1 MKRLMTLLAMIVAAA
16 AFSLTVKA
24 LPPEIDSLV
33 KQALLASDTLQVR
46 LYNDIAWKIRYAD
59 PKLAIKYANTA
70 LQTAKE
76 PDVDCPTEEA
86 RANTIVGICYKN
98 LGEYGEAVK
107 FYEEAHRVRVMLG
120 NKEELAYSNINL
132 ANIYININD
141 PEKAMA
147 YVEAIRKDL
156 PEISKKDILA
166 YYHLNYGR
174 ICTMKGIYDTAK
186 VELNEALRLRQEINA
201 QRSSILSTMRLI
213 AELQV
218 LSGDTASAVTNYQ
231 IIINDS
237 AQIDRP
243 MFTDVYNSMAN
254 IYLNRAMYDSAEYYA
269 RRAYVI
275 AQNIDAKQKMER
287 IAGTVGMVYY
297 HQRKFEKAAEWF
309 GIKIEL
315 SNNVYDAELNHNL
328 VSAKSTAEKTQ
339 KEAEIMKLNEEKRIQ
354 EGLNTAF
361 AILLFMII
369 TMLIVF
375 IVYNRKTRHLNQ
387 RLDIQKQSLDESN
400 SKITASLDYARH
412 IQQSAVSSP
421 ESVAEIFPDSLVFY
435 KPRDIVS
442 GDWYR
447 VETRRGLKIVVEA
460 DCTGHGVPGS
470 LLSMMGMS
478 ALKDILNNIDNSGAE
493 FDPAVILE
501 RMRVMVKTMLLQ
513 HTDDGMSINDGMD
526 MTIGIIDPKTNIM
539 RFGSAYQMAIL
550 VRNGECLKIKG
561 DRQPIGNY
569 IREKAFTSQEIQLQK
584 GDSVFFMS
592 DGIKDQT
599 NPKMEKFKGPRLDN
613 FLLENINLPM
623 KQIGEKLMQTIETW
637 RNGSLQVDDMTMVGV
652 RID

>member
-1 MKRLMTLLAMIVAAA
+1 MKRLLTLLAIMVAAA
-16 AFSLTVKA
+16 MTLTAKA

-33 KQALLASDTLQVR
+33 KVARLAHDSIRPR
-46 LYNDIAWKIRYAD
+46 LYNDIAWKLRYAD
-59 PKLAIKYANTA
+59 PKLAIKYSNTA
-70 LQTAKE
+70 LETAKE
-76 PDVDCPTEEA
+76 PQINDLREEA
-86 RANTIVGICYKN
+86 RANIIIGICYKN

-107 FYEEAHRVRVMLG
+107 CYEEAHHVRVMLG

-141 PEKAMA
+141 PDKAME
-147 YVEAIRKDL
+147 YVENIRKDL
-156 PEISKKDILA
+156 PTINKKDLLA

-174 ICTMKGIYDTAK
+174 ICTMKGIYDTAY
-186 VELNEALRLRQEINA
+186 VELNEALRLRQELKVA
-201 QRSSILSTMRLI
+201 RSSILSTLRLI

-218 LSGDTASAVTNYQ
+218 LSGDTASAVANYQ
-231 IIINDS
+231 TIIRDS

-254 IYLNRAMYDSAEYYA
+254 IYLNRAQYDSAEYYA
-269 RRAYVI
+269 RGAYAI
-275 AQNIDAKQKMER
+275 AQNLAAKQKMER
-287 IAGTVGMVYY
+287 IAGTVGMVLYRQKKY
-297 HQRKFEKAAEWF
+297 KEAAEWF
-309 GIKIEL
+309 GLKIDL

-328 VSAKSTAEKTQ
+328 VSAKSTAEKTL
-339 KEAEIMKLNEEKRIQ
+339 KDAEIARLNEEKRVQ
-354 EGLNTAF
+354 QRLNIVF
-361 AILLFMII
+361 GIMLLMII

-375 IVYNRKTRHLNQ
+375 IVYNRKTRKLNQ
-387 RLDIQKQSLDESN
+387 KLDIQKRSLDESN
-400 SKITASLDYARH
+400 SKITASLNYAQY
-412 IQQSAVSSP
+412 IQQSAVSEP
-421 ESVAEIFPDSLVFY
+421 EKVAEIFPDSMVFY
-435 KPRDIVS
+435 QPREIVS

-447 VETRRGLKIVVEA
+447 VESRRGLNIVVEA

-478 ALKDILNNIDNSGAE
+478 ALKDILNDLENTGAD

-513 HTDDGMSINDGMD
+513 HSDDGLSINDGMD
-526 MTIGIIDPKTNIM
+526 MTVAIIDPKNNIM

-550 VRNGECLKIKG
+550 IRNGESIKLKG

-584 GDSVFFMS
+584 GDVVFFMS

-599 NPKMEKFKGPRLDN
+599 NPQMEKLKGPRLDD
-613 FLLENINLPM
+613 FLLQNINLPM
-623 KQIGEKLMQTIETW
+623 PELGTRLAEKMESW
-637 RNGSLQVDDMTMVGV
+637 RDGSLQLDDMTMVGV
-652 RID
+652 RI

>member
-1 MKRLMTLLAMIVAAA
+1 MKRLLTLLAIMVAAA
-16 AFSLTVKA
+16 MTLTAKA

-33 KQALLASDTLQVR
+33 KVARLAHDSIRPL
-46 LYNDIAWKIRYAD
+46 LYNDIAWKLRYAD

-70 LQTAKE
+70 LETAKE
-76 PDVDCPTEEA
+76 PTIHNLSEEA
-86 RANTIVGICYKN
+86 RANTIIGICYKN

-107 FYEEAHRVRVMLG
+107 CYEEAHHVRVMLG

-141 PEKAMA
+141 PDKAME
-147 YVEAIRKDL
+147 YVENIRKDL
-156 PEISKKDILA
+156 PTINTKDLLA

-174 ICTMKGIYDTAK
+174 ICTMKGIYDTAY
-186 VELNEALRLRQEINA
+186 VELNEALRLRQELKVA
-201 QRSSILSTMRLI
+201 RSSILSTLRLI

-218 LSGDTASAVTNYQ
+218 LSGDTASAVANYQ
-231 IIINDS
+231 TIIRDS

-254 IYLNRAMYDSAEYYA
+254 IYLNRAQYDSAEYYA
-269 RRAYVI
+269 RGAYAI
-275 AQNIDAKQKMER
+275 AQNLAAKQKMER
-287 IAGTVGMVYY
+287 IAGTVGMVLY
-297 HQRKFEKAAEWF
+297 HQKKYKEAAEWF
-309 GIKIEL
+309 GLKIEL

-328 VSAKSTAEKTQ
+328 VSAKSTAEKTL
-339 KEAEIMKLNEEKRIQ
+339 KDAEIARLNEEKRVQ
-354 EGLNTAF
+354 QRLNIVF
-361 AILLFMII
+361 GIMLLMII

-375 IVYNRKTRHLNQ
+375 IVYNRKTRKLNQ
-387 RLDIQKQSLDESN
+387 KLDIQKRSLDESN
-400 SKITASLDYARH
+400 SKITASLNYAQY
-412 IQQSAVSSP
+412 IQQSAVSEP
-421 ESVAEIFPDSLVFY
+421 EKVAEIFPDSMVFY
-435 KPRDIVS
+435 QPRDIVS

-447 VETRRGLKIVVEA
+447 VESRRGLNIVVEA

-478 ALKDILNNIDNSGAE
+478 ALKDILNDLENTGAD

-513 HTDDGMSINDGMD
+513 HSDDGLSINDGMD
-526 MTIGIIDPKTNIM
+526 MTVAIIDPKTNIM

-550 VRNGECLKIKG
+550 IRNGESIKLKG

-584 GDSVFFMS
+584 GDVLFFMS

-599 NPKMEKFKGPRLDN
+599 NPQMEKLKGPRLDD
-613 FLLENINLPM
+613 FLLQNINLPM
-623 KQIGEKLMQTIETW
+623 PELGTRLAEKMESW
-637 RNGSLQVDDMTMVGV
+637 RDGSLQLDDMTMVGV

>member
-1 MKRLMTLLAMIVAAA
+1 MKRLLTLLAIMVAAA
-16 AFSLTVKA
+16 MTLTAKA

-33 KQALLASDTLQVR
+33 KVARLAHDSIRPL
-46 LYNDIAWKIRYAD
+46 LYNDIAWKLRYAD

-70 LQTAKE
+70 LETAKE
-76 PDVDCPTEEA
+76 PTIHNLSEEA
-86 RANTIVGICYKN
+86 RANTIIGICYKN

-107 FYEEAHRVRVMLG
+107 CYEEAHHVRVMLG

-141 PEKAMA
+141 PDKAME
-147 YVEAIRKDL
+147 YVENIRKDL
-156 PEISKKDILA
+156 PTINTKDLLA

-174 ICTMKGIYDTAK
+174 ICTMKGIYDTAY
-186 VELNEALRLRQEINA
+186 VELNEALRLRQELKVA
-201 QRSSILSTMRLI
+201 RSSILSTLRLI

-218 LSGDTASAVTNYQ
+218 LSGDTASAVANYQ
-231 IIINDS
+231 TIIRDS

-254 IYLNRAMYDSAEYYA
+254 IYLNRAQYDSAEYYA
-269 RRAYVI
+269 RGAYAI
-275 AQNIDAKQKMER
+275 AQNLAAKQKMER
-287 IAGTVGMVYY
+287 IAGTVGMVLY
-297 HQRKFEKAAEWF
+297 HQKKYKEAAEWF
-309 GIKIEL
+309 GLKIEL

-328 VSAKSTAEKTQ
+328 VSAKSTAEKTL
-339 KEAEIMKLNEEKRIQ
+339 KDAEIARLNEEKRVQ
-354 EGLNTAF
+354 QRLNIVF
-361 AILLFMII
+361 GIMLLMII
-369 TMLIVF
+369 AMLIVF
-375 IVYNRKTRHLNQ
+375 IVYNRKTRKLNQ
-387 RLDIQKQSLDESN
+387 KLDIQKRSLDESN
-400 SKITASLDYARH
+400 SKITASLNYAQY
-412 IQQSAVSSP
+412 IQQSAVSEP
-421 ESVAEIFPDSLVFY
+421 EKVAEIFPDSMVFY
-435 KPRDIVS
+435 QPRDIVS

-447 VETRRGLKIVVEA
+447 VESRRGLNIVVEA

-478 ALKDILNNIDNSGAE
+478 ALKDILNDMENTGAD

-513 HTDDGMSINDGMD
+513 HSDDGLSINDGMD
-526 MTIGIIDPKTNIM
+526 MTVAIIDPKTNIM

-550 VRNGECLKIKG
+550 IRNGESIKLKG

-584 GDSVFFMS
+584 GDVLFFMS

-599 NPKMEKFKGPRLDN
+599 NPQMEKLKGPRLDD
-613 FLLENINLPM
+613 FLLQNINLPM
-623 KQIGEKLMQTIETW
+623 PELGTRLAEKMESW
-637 RNGSLQVDDMTMVGV
+637 RDGSLQLDDMTMVGV

>member
-1 MKRLMTLLAMIVAAA
+1 MKRLLTLLAIMVAAA
-16 AFSLTVKA
+16 MTLTAKA

-33 KQALLASDTLQVR
+33 KVARLAHDSIRPL
-46 LYNDIAWKIRYAD
+46 LYNDIAWKLRYAD

-70 LQTAKE
+70 LETAKE
-76 PDVDCPTEEA
+76 PTIHNLSEEA
-86 RANTIVGICYKN
+86 RANTIIGICYKN

-107 FYEEAHRVRVMLG
+107 CYEEAHHVRVMLG

-141 PEKAMA
+141 PDKAME
-147 YVEAIRKDL
+147 YVENIRKDL
-156 PEISKKDILA
+156 PTINTKDLLA

-174 ICTMKGIYDTAK
+174 ICTMKGIYDTAY
-186 VELNEALRLRQEINA
+186 VELNEALRLRQELKVA
-201 QRSSILSTMRLI
+201 RSSILSTLRLI

-218 LSGDTASAVTNYQ
+218 LSGDTASAVANYQ
-231 IIINDS
+231 TIITDS

-254 IYLNRAMYDSAEYYA
+254 IYLNRAQYDSAEYYA
-269 RRAYVI
+269 RGAYAI
-275 AQNIDAKQKMER
+275 AQNLAAKQKMER
-287 IAGTVGMVYY
+287 IAGTVGMVLYRQKKY
-297 HQRKFEKAAEWF
+297 KEAAEWF
-309 GIKIEL
+309 GLKIEL

-328 VSAKSTAEKTQ
+328 VSAKSTAEKTL
-339 KEAEIMKLNEEKRIQ
+339 KDAEIARLNEEKRVQ
-354 EGLNTAF
+354 QRLNIVF
-361 AILLFMII
+361 GIMLLMII

-375 IVYNRKTRHLNQ
+375 IVYNRKTRKLNQ
-387 RLDIQKQSLDESN
+387 KLDIQKRSLDESN
-400 SKITASLDYARH
+400 SKITASLNYAQY
-412 IQQSAVSSP
+412 IQQSAVSEP
-421 ESVAEIFPDSLVFY
+421 EKVAEIFPDSMVFY
-435 KPRDIVS
+435 QPREIVS

-447 VETRRGLKIVVEA
+447 VESRRGLNIVVEA

-470 LLSMMGMS
+470 LLSMMGIS
-478 ALKDILNNIDNSGAE
+478 ALKDILNDMENTGAD

-513 HTDDGMSINDGMD
+513 HSDDGLSINDGMD
-526 MTIGIIDPKTNIM
+526 MTIAIIDPKTNIM

-550 VRNGECLKIKG
+550 IRNGESIKLKG

-584 GDSVFFMS
+584 GDVLFFMS

-599 NPKMEKFKGPRLDN
+599 NPQMEKLKGPRLDD
-613 FLLENINLPM
+613 FLLQNINLPM
-623 KQIGEKLMQTIETW
+623 SELGTRLAEKMESW
-637 RNGSLQVDDMTMVGV
+637 RDGSLQLDDMTMVGV
-652 RID
+652 RI

>member
-1 MKRLMTLLAMIVAAA
+1 MKRLMTLLAMMVMAA
-16 AFSLTVKA
+16 AFALTAKA
-24 LPPEIDSLV
+24 LPPNIDSLV
-33 KQALLASDTLQVR
+33 QAARLAHDSIRARQ
-46 LYNDIAWKIRYAD
+46 YNNIAWKLRYAD
-59 PKLAIKYANTA
+59 PKMAIAFGDTA
-70 LQTAKE
+70 LALSKAPATYSPAE
-76 PDVDCPTEEA
+76 DA
-86 RANTIVGICYKN
+86 RANTIIGICCKN

-107 FYEEAHRVRVMLG
+107 YYEEAHRVRVALG

-141 PEKAMA
+141 PDKAMA
-147 YVEAIRKDL
+147 YVEAIRRDL
-156 PEISKKDILA
+156 PEITKKDILA

-186 VELNEALRLRQEINA
+186 VELNEALRLREEIKA

-218 LSGDTASAVTNYQ
+218 LSGDTASAVANFQT
-231 IIINDS
+231 IIRDS

-243 MFTDVYNSMAN
+243 MFTDVYNSVAN

-269 RRAYVI
+269 CRAYVI
-275 AQNIDAKQKMER
+275 AQNLAAKQKMER

-297 HQRKFEKAAEWF
+297 RQKKYDKAAEWF
-309 GIKIEL
+309 GTKIEL

-328 VSAKSTAEKTQ
+328 VSAKSAAEKTQ
-339 KEAEIMKLNEEKRIQ
+339 KEAEINKLNEEKRVQ
-354 EGLNTAF
+354 ERLNTAF
-361 AILLFMII
+361 GIMLFMII

-387 RLDIQKQSLDESN
+387 RLDIQKRSLDESN
-400 SKITASLDYARH
+400 SKITASLNYAQH

-421 ESVAEIFPDSLVFY
+421 ESVAEVFADSLVFY

-447 VETRRGLKIVVEA
+447 VESRRGLKIVVEA

-478 ALKDILNNIDNSGAE
+478 ALKDILNDIENSGAD

-513 HTDDGMSINDGMD
+513 HTDDGFSVNDGMD

-550 VRNGECLKIKG
+550 VRNGESIKLKG

-569 IREKAFTSQEIQLQK
+569 VREKEFTSQEIQLQK
-584 GDSVFFMS
+584 GDVLFFMS

-599 NPKMEKFKGPRLDN
+599 NPQMEKLKGPRLDD
-613 FLLENINLPM
+613 FLISNIDLPM
-623 KQIGEKLMQTIETW
+623 AQIGERLAEKMEAW

-652 RID
+652 RI

>member
-1 MKRLMTLLAMIVAAA
+1 MKRLLTLLAIMVAAA
-16 AFSLTVKA
+16 MTLTAKA

-33 KQALLASDTLQVR
+33 KVARLAHDSIRPL
-46 LYNDIAWKIRYAD
+46 LYNDIAWKLRYAD

-70 LQTAKE
+70 LETAKE
-76 PDVDCPTEEA
+76 PTIHNLSEEA
-86 RANTIVGICYKN
+86 RANTIIGICYKN

-107 FYEEAHRVRVMLG
+107 CYEEAHHVRVMLG

-141 PEKAMA
+141 PDKAME
-147 YVEAIRKDL
+147 YVENIRKDL
-156 PEISKKDILA
+156 PTINTKDLLA

-174 ICTMKGIYDTAK
+174 ICTMKGIYDTAY
-186 VELNEALRLRQEINA
+186 VELNEALRLRQELKVA
-201 QRSSILSTMRLI
+201 RSSILSTLRLI

-218 LSGDTASAVTNYQ
+218 LSGDTASAVANYQ
-231 IIINDS
+231 TIIRDS

-254 IYLNRAMYDSAEYYA
+254 IYLNRAQYDSAEYYA
-269 RRAYVI
+269 RGAYAI
-275 AQNIDAKQKMER
+275 AQNLAAKQKMER
-287 IAGTVGMVYY
+287 IAGTVGMVLYRQKKY
-297 HQRKFEKAAEWF
+297 KEAAEWF
-309 GIKIEL
+309 GLKIDL

-328 VSAKSTAEKTQ
+328 VSAKSTAEKTL
-339 KEAEIMKLNEEKRIQ
+339 KDAEIARLNEEKRVQ
-354 EGLNTAF
+354 QRLNIVF
-361 AILLFMII
+361 GIMLLMII

-375 IVYNRKTRHLNQ
+375 IVYNRKTRKLNQ
-387 RLDIQKQSLDESN
+387 KLDIQKRSLDESN
-400 SKITASLDYARH
+400 SKITASLNYAQY
-412 IQQSAVSSP
+412 IQQSAVSEP
-421 ESVAEIFPDSLVFY
+421 EKVAEIFPDSMVFY
-435 KPRDIVS
+435 QPRDIVS

-447 VETRRGLKIVVEA
+447 VESRRGLNIVVEA

-478 ALKDILNNIDNSGAE
+478 ALKDILNDLENTGAD

-513 HTDDGMSINDGMD
+513 HSDDGLSINDGMD
-526 MTIGIIDPKTNIM
+526 MTVAIIDPKTNIM

-550 VRNGECLKIKG
+550 IRNGESIKLKG

-584 GDSVFFMS
+584 GDVLFFMS

-599 NPKMEKFKGPRLDN
+599 NPQMEKLKGPRLDD
-613 FLLENINLPM
+613 FLLQNINLPM
-623 KQIGEKLMQTIETW
+623 PELGTRLAEKMESW
-637 RNGSLQVDDMTMVGV
+637 RDGSLQLDDMTMVGV
-652 RID
+652 RIN

>member
-1 MKRLMTLLAMIVAAA
+1 MKRLLTLLAIMVAAA
-16 AFSLTVKA
+16 MTLTAKA

-33 KQALLASDTLQVR
+33 KVARLAHDSIRPL
-46 LYNDIAWKIRYAD
+46 LYNDIAWKLRYAD

-70 LQTAKE
+70 LETAKE
-76 PDVDCPTEEA
+76 PTIHNLSEEA
-86 RANTIVGICYKN
+86 RANTIIGICYKN

-107 FYEEAHRVRVMLG
+107 CYEEAHHVRVMLG

-141 PEKAMA
+141 PDKAME
-147 YVEAIRKDL
+147 YVENIRKDL
-156 PEISKKDILA
+156 PTINTKDLLA

-174 ICTMKGIYDTAK
+174 ICTMKGIYDTAY
-186 VELNEALRLRQEINA
+186 VELNEALRLRQELKVA
-201 QRSSILSTMRLI
+201 RSSILSTLRLI

-218 LSGDTASAVTNYQ
+218 LSGDTASAVANYQ
-231 IIINDS
+231 TIIRDS

-254 IYLNRAMYDSAEYYA
+254 IYLNRAQYDSAEYYA
-269 RRAYVI
+269 RGAYAI
-275 AQNIDAKQKMER
+275 AQNLAAKQKMER
-287 IAGTVGMVYY
+287 IAGTVGMVLYRQKKY
-297 HQRKFEKAAEWF
+297 KEAAEWF
-309 GIKIEL
+309 GLKIEL

-328 VSAKSTAEKTQ
+328 VSAKSTAEKTL
-339 KEAEIMKLNEEKRIQ
+339 KDAEIARLNEEKRVQ
-354 EGLNTAF
+354 QRLNIVF
-361 AILLFMII
+361 GIMLLMII

-375 IVYNRKTRHLNQ
+375 IVYNRKTRKLNQ
-387 RLDIQKQSLDESN
+387 KLDIQKRSLDESN
-400 SKITASLDYARH
+400 SKITASLNYAQY
-412 IQQSAVSSP
+412 IQQSAVSEP
-421 ESVAEIFPDSLVFY
+421 EKVAEIFPDSMVFY
-435 KPRDIVS
+435 QPRDIVS

-447 VETRRGLKIVVEA
+447 VESRRGLNIVVEA

-478 ALKDILNNIDNSGAE
+478 ALKDILNDLENTGAD

-513 HTDDGMSINDGMD
+513 HSDDGLSINDGMD
-526 MTIGIIDPKTNIM
+526 MTVAIIDPKTNIM

-550 VRNGECLKIKG
+550 IRNGESIKLKG

-584 GDSVFFMS
+584 GDVLFFMS

-599 NPKMEKFKGPRLDN
+599 NPQMEKLKGPRLDD
-613 FLLENINLPM
+613 FLLQNINLPM
-623 KQIGEKLMQTIETW
+623 PELGTRLAEKMESW
-637 RNGSLQVDDMTMVGV
+637 RDGSLQLDDMTMVGV

>member
-1 MKRLMTLLAMIVAAA
+1 MKRLLTLLAIMVAAA
-16 AFSLTVKA
+16 MTLTAKA

-33 KQALLASDTLQVR
+33 KVARLAHDSIRPL
-46 LYNDIAWKIRYAD
+46 LYNDIAWKLRYAD

-70 LQTAKE
+70 LETAKE
-76 PDVDCPTEEA
+76 PTIHNLSEEA
-86 RANTIVGICYKN
+86 RANTIIGICYKN

-107 FYEEAHRVRVMLG
+107 CYEEAHHVRVMLG

-141 PEKAMA
+141 PDKAME
-147 YVEAIRKDL
+147 YVENIRKDL
-156 PEISKKDILA
+156 PTINTKDLLA

-174 ICTMKGIYDTAK
+174 ICTMKGIYDTAY
-186 VELNEALRLRQEINA
+186 VELNEALRLRQELKVA
-201 QRSSILSTMRLI
+201 RSSILSTLRLI

-218 LSGDTASAVTNYQ
+218 LSGDTASAVANYQ
-231 IIINDS
+231 TIIRDS

-254 IYLNRAMYDSAEYYA
+254 IYLNRAQYDSAEYYA
-269 RRAYVI
+269 RGAYAI
-275 AQNIDAKQKMER
+275 AQNLAAKQKMER
-287 IAGTVGMVYY
+287 IAGTVGMVLYRQKKY
-297 HQRKFEKAAEWF
+297 KEAAEWF
-309 GIKIEL
+309 GLKIEL

-328 VSAKSTAEKTQ
+328 VSAKSTAEKTL
-339 KEAEIMKLNEEKRIQ
+339 KDAEIARLNEEKRVQ
-354 EGLNTAF
+354 QRLNIVF
-361 AILLFMII
+361 GIMLLMII

-375 IVYNRKTRHLNQ
+375 IVYNRKTRKLNQ
-387 RLDIQKQSLDESN
+387 KLDIQKRSLDESN
-400 SKITASLDYARH
+400 SKITASLNYAQY
-412 IQQSAVSSP
+412 IQQSAVSEP
-421 ESVAEIFPDSLVFY
+421 EKVAEIFPDSMVFY
-435 KPRDIVS
+435 QPRDIVS

-447 VETRRGLKIVVEA
+447 VESRRGLNIVVEA

-478 ALKDILNNIDNSGAE
+478 ALKDILNDLENTGAD

-513 HTDDGMSINDGMD
+513 HSDDGLSINDGMD
-526 MTIGIIDPKTNIM
+526 MTVAIIDPKTNIM

-550 VRNGECLKIKG
+550 IRNGESIKLKG

-584 GDSVFFMS
+584 GDVLFFMS

-599 NPKMEKFKGPRLDN
+599 NPQMEKLKGPRLDD
-613 FLLENINLPM
+613 FLLQNINLPM
-623 KQIGEKLMQTIETW
+623 PELGTRLAEKMESW
-637 RNGSLQVDDMTMVGV
+637 RDGSLQLDDMTMVGV
-652 RID
+652 RI

>member
-1 MKRLMTLLAMIVAAA
+1 MKRLLTLLAIMVAAA
-16 AFSLTVKA
+16 MTLTAKA

-33 KQALLASDTLQVR
+33 KVARLAHDSIRPL
-46 LYNDIAWKIRYAD
+46 LYNDIAWKLRYAD

-70 LQTAKE
+70 LETTKE
-76 PDVDCPTEEA
+76 PTIHNLSEEA
-86 RANTIVGICYKN
+86 RANTIIGICYKN

-107 FYEEAHRVRVMLG
+107 CYEEAHHVRVMLG

-141 PEKAMA
+141 PDKAME
-147 YVEAIRKDL
+147 YVENIRKDL
-156 PEISKKDILA
+156 PTINTKDLLA

-174 ICTMKGIYDTAK
+174 ICTMKGIYDTAY
-186 VELNEALRLRQEINA
+186 VELNEALRLRQELKVA
-201 QRSSILSTMRLI
+201 RSSILSTLRLI

-218 LSGDTASAVTNYQ
+218 LSGDTASAVANYQ
-231 IIINDS
+231 TIIRDS

-254 IYLNRAMYDSAEYYA
+254 IYLNRAQYDSAEYYA
-269 RRAYVI
+269 RGAYAI
-275 AQNIDAKQKMER
+275 AQNLAAKQKMER
-287 IAGTVGMVYY
+287 IAGTVGMVLY
-297 HQRKFEKAAEWF
+297 HQKKYKEAAEWF
-309 GIKIEL
+309 GLKIEL

-328 VSAKSTAEKTQ
+328 VSAKSTAEKTL
-339 KEAEIMKLNEEKRIQ
+339 KDAEIARLNEEKRVQ
-354 EGLNTAF
+354 QRLNIVF
-361 AILLFMII
+361 GIMLLMII
-369 TMLIVF
+369 AMLIVF
-375 IVYNRKTRHLNQ
+375 IVYNRKTRKLNQ
-387 RLDIQKQSLDESN
+387 KLDIQKRSLDESN
-400 SKITASLDYARH
+400 SKITASLNYAQY
-412 IQQSAVSSP
+412 IQQSAVSEP
-421 ESVAEIFPDSLVFY
+421 EKVAEIFPDSMVFY
-435 KPRDIVS
+435 QPRDIVS

-447 VETRRGLKIVVEA
+447 VESRRGLNIVVEA

-478 ALKDILNNIDNSGAE
+478 ALKDILNDMENTGAD

-513 HTDDGMSINDGMD
+513 HSDDGLSINDGMD
-526 MTIGIIDPKTNIM
+526 MTVAIIDPKTNIM

-550 VRNGECLKIKG
+550 IRNGESIKLKG

-584 GDSVFFMS
+584 GDVLFFMS

-599 NPKMEKFKGPRLDN
+599 NPQMEKLKGPRLDD
-613 FLLENINLPM
+613 FLLQNINLPM
-623 KQIGEKLMQTIETW
+623 PELGTRLAEKMESW
-637 RNGSLQVDDMTMVGV
+637 RDGSLQLDDMTMVGV
-652 RID
+652 RIN

>member
-1 MKRLMTLLAMIVAAA
+1 MKRLLTLLAIMVAAA
-16 AFSLTVKA
+16 MTLTAKA

-33 KQALLASDTLQVR
+33 KVARLAHDSIRPL
-46 LYNDIAWKIRYAD
+46 LYNDIAWKLRYAD

-70 LQTAKE
+70 LETAKE
-76 PDVDCPTEEA
+76 PTIHNLSEEA
-86 RANTIVGICYKN
+86 RANTIIGICYKN

-107 FYEEAHRVRVMLG
+107 CYEEAHHVRVMLG

-141 PEKAMA
+141 PDKAME
-147 YVEAIRKDL
+147 YVENIRKDL
-156 PEISKKDILA
+156 PTINTKDLLA

-174 ICTMKGIYDTAK
+174 ICTMKGIYDTAY
-186 VELNEALRLRQEINA
+186 VELNEALRLRQELKVA
-201 QRSSILSTMRLI
+201 RSSILSTLRLI

-218 LSGDTASAVTNYQ
+218 LSGDTASAVANYQ
-231 IIINDS
+231 TIIRDS

-254 IYLNRAMYDSAEYYA
+254 IYLNRAQYDSAEYYA
-269 RRAYVI
+269 RGAYAI
-275 AQNIDAKQKMER
+275 AQNLAAKQKMER
-287 IAGTVGMVYY
+287 IAGTVGMVLY
-297 HQRKFEKAAEWF
+297 HQKKYKEAAEWF
-309 GIKIEL
+309 GLKIEL

-328 VSAKSTAEKTQ
+328 VSAKSTAEKTL
-339 KEAEIMKLNEEKRIQ
+339 KDAEIARLNEEKRVQ
-354 EGLNTAF
+354 QRLNIVF
-361 AILLFMII
+361 GIMLLMII

-375 IVYNRKTRHLNQ
+375 IVYNRKTRKLNQ
-387 RLDIQKQSLDESN
+387 KLDIQKRSLDESN
-400 SKITASLDYARH
+400 SKITASLNYAQY
-412 IQQSAVSSP
+412 IQQSAVSEP
-421 ESVAEIFPDSLVFY
+421 EKVAEIFPDSMVFY
-435 KPRDIVS
+435 QPRDIVS

-447 VETRRGLKIVVEA
+447 VESRRGLNIVVEA

-478 ALKDILNNIDNSGAE
+478 ALKDILNDLENTGAD

-513 HTDDGMSINDGMD
+513 HSDDGLSINDGMD
-526 MTIGIIDPKTNIM
+526 MTVAIIDPKTNIM

-550 VRNGECLKIKG
+550 IRNGESIKLKG

-584 GDSVFFMS
+584 GDVLFFMS

-599 NPKMEKFKGPRLDN
+599 NPQMEKLKGPRLDD
-613 FLLENINLPM
+613 FLLQNINLPM
-623 KQIGEKLMQTIETW
+623 PELGTRLAEKMESW
-637 RNGSLQVDDMTMVGV
+637 RDGSLQLDDMTMVGV
-652 RID
+652 RI

>member
-1 MKRLMTLLAMIVAAA
+1 MKRLLTLLAIMVAAA
-16 AFSLTVKA
+16 MTLTAKA

-33 KQALLASDTLQVR
+33 KVARLAHDSIRPL
-46 LYNDIAWKIRYAD
+46 LYNDIAWKLRYAD

-70 LQTAKE
+70 LETAKE
-76 PDVDCPTEEA
+76 PTIHNLSEEA
-86 RANTIVGICYKN
+86 RANTIIGICYKN

-107 FYEEAHRVRVMLG
+107 CYEEAHHVRVMLG

-141 PEKAMA
+141 PDKAME
-147 YVEAIRKDL
+147 YVENIRKDL
-156 PEISKKDILA
+156 PSINKKDLLA

-174 ICTMKGIYDTAK
+174 ICTMKGIYDTAY
-186 VELNEALRLRQEINA
+186 VELNEALRLRQELNVA
-201 QRSSILSTMRLI
+201 RSSILSTLRLI

-218 LSGDTASAVTNYQ
+218 LSGDTASAVANYQ
-231 IIINDS
+231 TIIRDS

-254 IYLNRAMYDSAEYYA
+254 IYLNRAKYDSAEYYA
-269 RRAYVI
+269 RGAYAI
-275 AQNIDAKQKMER
+275 AQNLAAKQKMER
-287 IAGTVGMVYY
+287 VAGTVGMVLY
-297 HQRKFEKAAEWF
+297 HQKKYKEAAEWF
-309 GIKIEL
+309 GLKIDL

-328 VSAKSTAEKTQ
+328 VSAKSTAEKTL
-339 KEAEIMKLNEEKRIQ
+339 KDAEIARLNEEKRVQ
-354 EGLNTAF
+354 QRLNIVF
-361 AILLFMII
+361 GIMLLMII
-369 TMLIVF
+369 AMLIVF
-375 IVYNRKTRHLNQ
+375 IVYNRKTRKLNQ
-387 RLDIQKQSLDESN
+387 KLDIQKRSLDESN
-400 SKITASLDYARH
+400 SKITASLNYAQY
-412 IQQSAVSSP
+412 IQQSAVSEP
-421 ESVAEIFPDSLVFY
+421 EKVAEIFHDSMVFY
-435 KPRDIVS
+435 KPREIVS

-447 VETRRGLKIVVEA
+447 VESRRGLNIVVEA

-478 ALKDILNNIDNSGAE
+478 ALKDILNDLENTGAD

-501 RMRVMVKTMLLQ
+501 RMRMMVKTMLLQ
-513 HTDDGMSINDGMD
+513 HSDDGLSINDGMD
-526 MTIGIIDPKTNIM
+526 MTVAIIDPQTNIM

-550 VRNGECLKIKG
+550 IRNGESIKLKG

-584 GDSVFFMS
+584 GDVLFFMS

-599 NPKMEKFKGPRLDN
+599 NPQMEKLKGPRLDD
-613 FLLENINLPM
+613 FLLQNVHLPM
-623 KQIGEKLMQTIETW
+623 AELGARLAEKMESW
-637 RNGSLQVDDMTMVGV
+637 RDGSLQLDDMTMVGV